1 MTAFEEPRRAG
12 TDGDKAARMTAA
24 ARAEAEAIVVRSG
37 TSFRSGMRILP
48 PRQRMAMY
56 AIYAFCR
63 EVDDIADEP
72 GTPAAKIA
80 ALEAWR
86 EEIGRLYDGR
96 PNRPVARALLGP
108 IGDFDLP
115 KAEFLAVIDGMEM
128 DAREDIQ
135 APTPEDYALYCRRVA
150 GAVGMLSVHVFGEV
164 GPAGRELAE
173 VLGEA
178 LQTTNILRDLAEDG
192 RRGRLYLPQDLLRDA
207 GIEAT
212 TPASVLAHPAL
223 PIACDRL
230 AERAEALFARARAV
244 LARCDRRK
252 VRPARVMLEVYH
264 RILRRLVARG
274 WRRLDSPVRIS
285 AAVKLRILLR
295 HGIL

>member
-12 TDGDKAARMTAA
+12 TDGDEAARMTAA

-48 PRQRMAMY
+48 PRQRVAMY

-86 EEIGRLYDGR
+86 EEIERLYDGR
-96 PNRPVARALLGP
+96 PSRPVARALLGP

>member
-12 TDGDKAARMTAA
+12 TDGDEAARMTAA

-48 PRQRMAMY
+48 PRQRVAMY

-86 EEIGRLYDGR
+86 EEIERLYDGR
-96 PNRPVARALLGP
+96 PSRPVARALLGP
-108 IGDFDLP
+108 IGGFDLP

-164 GPAGRELAE
+164 GLAGRELAE

-212 TPASVLAHPAL
+212 TPAAVLAHPAL

-285 AAVKLRILLR
+285 AAMKLRILLR

>member
-12 TDGDKAARMTAA
+12 TDGDEAARMTAA

-48 PRQRMAMY
+48 PRQRVAMY

-86 EEIGRLYDGR
+86 EEIERLYDGR
-96 PNRPVARALLGP
+96 PSRPVARALLGP
-108 IGDFDLP
+108 IGGFDLP

-164 GPAGRELAE
+164 GLAGRELAE

-212 TPASVLAHPAL
+212 SPAAVLAHPAL

-285 AAVKLRILLR
+285 AAMKLRILLR